1 MNDLQVHRR
10 LSQYENVLEA
20 APQLKYALSQA
31 YDEAGKRQDIELKN
45 SYSGTLYLAVFVPAL
60 IGFVE
65 WVLDKAVRAGKDR
78 IYFLSRDGWQMYL
91 TASRM
96 AKSRGLP
103 IECRYLNVS
112 RYSMKLPG
120 YHLDIDKSI
129 DSICV
134 GGIDVT
140 AGRIL
145 KRAALTD
152 EECAATMEETDN
164 ASQAEHILNYNEVI
178 SFREKLRRSGKIRE
192 YIYAHSTAA
201 YDTAVGYLVQEGLCR
216 DGKYYIVDSGW
227 IGTLQC
233 SIEKLVQSVNPDI
246 EVEGCYFGMYE
257 YPAEADRRKFN
268 AYYFSPKSG
277 LQRKCT
283 FSNSL
288 FETIVSSEEG
298 MTMGYEKLD
307 DKYIPIKKS
316 APNPNV
322 GQMRN
327 NIHIL
332 ECALDNIHF
341 DKCTKPLTDRR
352 TVYRLF
358 KLFMSDPTQL
368 ELIAYGNNY
377 FSDNVLDD
385 GYKSV
390 AAELDAE
397 QIRNQRFMSKL
408 MIILGFRKKEL
419 HESAWLEGSAV
430 RAYGDDIRKRKAE
443 LVHIRLYKRFIY
455 LRKQMKV

>member
-1 MNDLQVHRR
+1 MNDLHVKRR
-10 LSQYENVLEA
+10 MEQYENVLEA
-20 APQLKYALSQA
+20 APQLKYALSQM
-31 YDEAGKRQDIELKN
+31 YGEADRRKDIQLKN
-45 SYSGTLYLAVFVPAL
+45 SYSGMFYLAVFVPAL
-60 IGFVE
+60 MGFVE
-65 WVLDKAVRAGKDR
+65 WVLDNAVKSGKNR
-78 IYFLSRDGWQMYL
+78 VYFLSRDGWQMYL
-91 TASRM
+91 IASRM
-96 AKSRGLP
+96 VKSRGLP

-120 YHLDIDKSI
+120 YHMDIDKSI

-145 KRAALTD
+145 RRAALTD
-152 EECAATMEETDN
+152 EECAATMEETDTT
-164 ASQAEHILNYNEVI
+164 SEAERILNYHEVI
-178 SFREKLRRSGKIRE
+178 SFRDKLKHSDKIKK
-192 YIYAHSTAA
+192 YIYAHSAAA

-233 SIEKLVQSVNPDI
+233 SIEKLIQSVNPDI

-257 YPAEADRRKFN
+257 YPAGADKKKFHT
-268 AYYFSPKSG
+268 YYFSPRNG

-288 FETIVSSEEG
+288 FETVVSSEEG
-298 MTMGYEKLD
+298 MTIGYEKQD
-307 DKYIPIKKS
+307 DKYIPVKKS
-316 APNPNV
+316 APNPNL

-332 ECALDNIHF
+332 EAVLDIMQF
-341 DKCTKPLTDRR
+341 DRCEQPLIDRR

-358 KLFMSDPTQL
+358 KLFMSQPTQL
-368 ELIAYGNNY
+368 ELATYGDNY

-390 AAELDAE
+390 AAELDVD
-397 QIRNQRFMSKL
+397 QIKNQRFMSKL
-408 MIILGFRKKEL
+408 MIILGFKKKEL

-455 LRKQMKV
+455 LRKQMKA